1 MGGRERGIAHK
12 TGKQAVEEEES
23 IFFRPALPVHCFGL
37 VSLIFRVEMTEVRLS
52 ESVVSYKMEINHIST
67 SAPPDIFLSGQIIS
81 SLF

>member
-1 MGGRERGIAHK
+1 M
-12 TGKQAVEEEES
+12 EES
-23 IFFRPALPVHCFGL
+23 EGLPIKQENRQWRKRKVFFFRPALPVHCFGL

-52 ESVVSYKMEINHIST
+52 GSVMSYKMEINQIST

>member
-1 MGGRERGIAHK
+1 MELGGRERGIAHK

-52 ESVVSYKMEINHIST
+52 GSVMSYKMEINQNFNVSST
-67 SAPPDIFLSGQIIS
+67 RYFSFWPNYVK
-81 SLF
+81 